1 MIAVEIAEDRSLRAV
16 EVAEPPLAPGEVRV
30 GVAFCG
36 VCGSDLHLR
45 PSAAIPAGSVM
56 GHELSGHLLEVGAG
70 VDGWSVGDRVC
81 VFPFLPCGVC
91 PLCVAGHE
99 QICIEAATTGLGMG
113 TNRGGFAET
122 VSVPASALFRLPE
135 AVSDRDGALVEPLA
149 VALHGIT
156 IGAAEP
162 DDPVAIIGAG
172 PIGVMTALALRA
184 RGFERVA
191 VIERG
196 PDRARRIAELGF
208 PAVGLDEVH
217 MRTIEALGGALP
229 ATVFECAG
237 NPAAPQLAVELVAPK
252 GRVVLLGV
260 LEEPVA
266 ISQLVLMVKEAEI
279 RSSFAYRREDFA
291 EAIELIAERRIPTAA
306 LVTGVEPLDRA
317 DDVFAALAVPG
328 TEHLKVLLRP

>member
-1 MIAVEIAEDRSLRAV
+1 MIAIEIAPDRSLRSV
-16 EVAEPPLAPGEVRV
+16 EVAERALGPGEVRV

-45 PSAAIPAGSVM
+45 PSAALPAGSIM
-56 GHELSGHLLEVGAG
+56 GHELSGHLLEIGPEVE
-70 VDGWSVGDRVC
+70 GWSVGDRVC

-91 PLCVAGHE
+91 PMCVAGHK
-99 QICIEAATTGLGMG
+99 QVCIEAAITGLGMG
-113 TNRGGFAET
+113 TNQGGFAET
-122 VSVPASALFRLPE
+122 IPVPASALHRLPD

-149 VALHGIT
+149 VALHGAT
-156 IGAAEP
+156 IGAAQP

-184 RGFERVA
+184 RGCERIA

-196 PDRARRIAELGF
+196 ADRARRISALGF

-217 MRTIEALGGALP
+217 MGTIDALGGVLP
-229 ATVFECAG
+229 AAVFECAG

-291 EAIELIAERRIPTAA
+291 EAIELIASGRIPTDD
-306 LVTGVEPLDRA
+306 LVTGIEPLTRA
-317 DDVFAALAVPG
+317 DEVFAALAELG